1 MGRKVYSKKQEG
13 LSEGFV
19 KVNTDITD
27 LAEGTYLYVLKSG
40 QKYHNG
46 RFVKI
51 NQ

>member
-1 MGRKVYSKKQEG
+1 MGRLVYSKKQEG

-19 KVNTDITD
+19 KINSDITD

-51 NQ
+51 KQ